1 MRSNL
6 IAVVT
11 VTALTGCSFA
21 LTKGPRPRDPAFAQ
35 MPPDCTHSMAW
46 PITDGIIA
54 LVAVLTAAGAA
65 DENNN
70 VDGNGDNG
78 GAVATGVIVGGVA
91 VASALVGHSRVTK
104 CRRAQETYTAT
115 YYGATAGYPY
125 GASQYPPVQQYPAP
139 QPYGQP
145 QPYQQPYT
153 QPYQQPYQ
161 QPPVVQPTPPVVQ
174 PPPPVVRPQPP
185 VVKPAPPVVK
195 PAPPRPQPKP
205 QPEVTLGT
213 EGDVCAAQSECA
225 TGYTCT
231 DNVCL
236 KK

>member
-1 MRSNL
+1 MRSKL

-11 VTALTGCSFA
+11 ATALTGCSFA
-21 LTKGPRPRDPAFAQ
+21 LTKGPQPRDPAIAQ
-35 MPPDCTHSMAW
+35 LPPDCTHSMAW

-65 DENNN
+65 DENNS

-78 GAVATGVIVGGVA
+78 GAVTTGVIIGGVA
-91 VASALVGHSRVTK
+91 VASALVGHARVTK

-125 GASQYPPVQQYPAP
+125 GAPQYPPVQQYPTP
-139 QPYGQP
+139 QPYVQP
-145 QPYQQPYT
+145 QPYAR
-153 QPYQQPYQ
+153 PYQ
-161 QPPVVQPTPPVVQ
+161 PPVVQ
-174 PPPPVVRPQPP
+174 PPPPVVKPPPP
-185 VVKPAPPVVK
+185 VVKPPPPIVK
-195 PAPPRPQPKP
+195 PAPPKPQPPKP

-236 KK
+236 KR

>member
-1 MRSNL
+1 MRSKL
-6 IAVVT
+6 IAVLTATT
-11 VTALTGCSFA
+11 VAGCSFA
-21 LTKGPRPRDPAFAQ
+21 LTKGPRAHDPALAQ
-35 MPPDCTHSMAW
+35 LPPDCTHSMAW

-125 GASQYPPVQQYPAP
+125 GAPQYPPVQQYPAQ
-139 QPYGQP
+139 QPYVQP
-145 QPYQQPYT
+145 QPYPQPYT
-153 QPYQQPYQ
+153 QPYQPQQPPPIVQ
-161 QPPVVQPTPPVVQ
+161 PPPAVQPTPPVVQPTPPVVK
-174 PPPPVVRPQPP
+174 PQPP
-185 VVKPAPPVVK
+185 VVKPT
-195 PAPPRPQPKP
+195 PPRPQPKP
-205 QPEVTLGT
+205 QPELTLGT
-213 EGDVCAAQSECA
+213 EGDVCASQSECA
-225 TGYTCT
+225 TGFTCT